1 MPFLRP
7 CVSVYVLVSQL
18 KLAYHNYDFDTNA
31 VAVST
36 GFHRM
41 VSTDPFFALQRAWKA
56 KWHNGAKAKME
67 NENFATKDVHVI
79 VACSLPAVHNH
90 NNNNHSTKRV
100 YKGVDCSVILAHCAC
115 EMANLPCNFEL
126 FNGSRHLEQQNSV
139 SNNNKSSI
147 IGPLF

>member
-1 MPFLRP
+1 
-7 CVSVYVLVSQL
+7 
-18 KLAYHNYDFDTNA
+18 
-31 VAVST
+31 
-36 GFHRM
+36 
-41 VSTDPFFALQRAWKA
+41 
-56 KWHNGAKAKME
+56 ME

-147 IGPLF
+147 IGPLFYPRAAVLRPHSVVHTHTHTYIYIMHYLICIGCHFSHKQCEPTPLLC